1 MIEELMSFY
10 DKVADY
16 LVMEETSD
24 LKYKEIKTS
33 RIQLYDELWKIGT
46 TRLAEKYNTPYTK
59 LREVLQKASIPIP
72 SSAYWT
78 YLHMGYTDK
87 AIKLSLPDS
96 EINEVI
102 IYVRE
107 TPNTYS
113 ESKSKIKA
121 SIKNAA
127 TKSDTE
133 INDHAVQ
140 SDESSTQENIENE
153 SIDTNLYRREV
164 LYSEVW
170 KTPVTK
176 VAEKYGVS
184 DNAIRKVCRRMNIPL
199 PTLGYWAKKYSGQ
212 QMYIPPV
219 PKECSISVISRTQ
232 EADHNSDKEQILTDN
247 ELYFLSAEERAE
259 VSAAVEQISI
269 IPNEKLHKFVA
280 KFKNTANKWFASK
293 GYSSLTYGH
302 LTNWEKSKI
311 EIPSMCKEIFPESVS
326 RIAEIISILF
336 KYIEALGGTVN
347 DYTSVTV
354 RDETIDIC
362 VSEGSKSISHVL
374 TPKEQKLM
382 EKYYERK
389 KSYRYESEPNIRKY
403 DKISTGRLKIKVG
416 REKVLHETPHNFIE
430 KNLGKLLIMIYEES
444 EQIKLDRKAREEAE
458 RKRKEQERLAW
469 ERRKL
474 YDEECDQLQKLLNES
489 EDYEIA
495 CKIRRY
501 VQTVEESTEELSDE
515 QIKWIRWAKKKA
527 DWYDPTIMAED
538 EFLGIRKH
546 SDDSIPRKKYGF
558 W

>member
-16 LVMEETSD
+16 LVMEEASD

-78 YLHMGYTDK
+78 YLNMGYTDK
-87 AIKLSLPDS
+87 AVKIPLPDS

-113 ESKSKIKA
+113 ESKSIIKA

-127 TKSDTE
+127 TKPDAQG
-133 INDHAVQ
+133 N
-140 SDESSTQENIENE
+140 ESAAEPDGSSVQENIENGR
-153 SIDTNLYRREV
+153 IDTNMYRRED

-170 KTPVTK
+170 KMPVTK

-199 PTLGYWAKKYSGQ
+199 PTLGYWAKKYAGQ
-212 QMYIPPV
+212 QMDIPPL
-219 PKECSISVISRTQ
+219 PAECKISVISRTK
-232 EADHNSDKEQILTDN
+232 EADHNSDKERILADN
-247 ELYFLSAEERAE
+247 ELCFLSAEERTK

-269 IPNEKLHKFVA
+269 TPNEKLHKLA
-280 KFKNTANKWFASK
+280 AIFKNTANKWFCSK
-293 GYSSLTYGH
+293 GYSSLTFGR

-326 RIAEIISILF
+326 RVAEIISVLF

-354 RDETIDIC
+354 RGETIDIY

-382 EKYYERK
+382 EEYHERNK
-389 KSYRYESEPNIRKY
+389 IYRYESEPSIRKY

-416 REKVLHETPHNFIE
+416 REKVLHESSNNLIE

-444 EQIKLDRKAREEAE
+444 EQIKLDRKAKEEAE
-458 RKRKEQERLAW
+458 RKRLEEERLAR
-469 ERRKL
+469 ERRRL
-474 YDEECDQLQKLLNES
+474 YDDECDQLQKLLNES

-501 VQTVEESTEELSDE
+501 VQAVEESTEELSDK
-515 QIKWIRWAKKKA
+515 QIRWIEWAKKKA
-527 DWYDPTIMAED
+527 DWYDPTIMTED

-546 SDDSIPRKKYGF
+546 SDDSVPRKKYGF